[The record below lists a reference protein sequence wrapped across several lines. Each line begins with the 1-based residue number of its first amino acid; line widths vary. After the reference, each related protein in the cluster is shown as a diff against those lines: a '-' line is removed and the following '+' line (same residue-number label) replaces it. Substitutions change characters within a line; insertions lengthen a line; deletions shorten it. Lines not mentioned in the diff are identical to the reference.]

1 MFIRLSAALLCA
13 VLFSGCFVRGGYYY
27 RRPGY
32 YPGYR
37 NPVYVRPVP
46 VYGRPGYRRPGYYRP
61 APSPVI
67 VVPPRGG
74 RGRGGRPGGIIVVPK
89 TAAIT
94 LPSTGFGALALNG
107 ASFEGVAIEHAVD
120 PSMTVGTVRFEA
132 EMRGES
138 EAAVDQFLDR
148 IESRDSAVLS
158 LGLGS
163 VTLQGVDNVEVDS
176 ITVITP
182 AEDSAVPAV
191 TID

>member
-1 MFIRLSAALLCA
+1 MFTRLAAMLVFA

-37 NPVYVRPVP
+37 APG
-46 VYGRPGYRRPGYYRP
+46 YGPGFRRPGYRPGRG
-61 APSPVI
+61 PVI

-74 RGRGGRPGGIIVVPK
+74 RRPGRGGRPGGVIIVPK
-89 TAAIT
+89 SAAIT
-94 LPSTGFGALALNG
+94 LPSTGFSALALNG
-107 ASFEGVAIEHAVD
+107 ATFSGAVIEHAVD
-120 PSMTVGTVRFEA
+120 PSMTAGTVRFEA

-148 IESRDSAVLS
+148 IESRDSGVFS

-163 VTLQGVDNVEVDS
+163 VTLQGVDNVEVDA

-182 AEDSAVPAV
+182 AEDSALPAV
-191 TID
+191 TIDGEAV